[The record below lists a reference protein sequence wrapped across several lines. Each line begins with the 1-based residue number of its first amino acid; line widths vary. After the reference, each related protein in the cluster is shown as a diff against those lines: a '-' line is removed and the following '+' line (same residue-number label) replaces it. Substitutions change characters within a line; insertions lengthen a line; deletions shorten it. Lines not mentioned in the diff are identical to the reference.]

1 MKKAQGLPLNAIVIA
16 ALVLIVLVVLILIF
30 TGRIGGF
37 SSGTQVAVAESC
49 LARNSQ
55 DTTNTYTC
63 ETTTGCEVKGGST
76 VVGETT
82 KDCKLLDKI
91 CCRVSRSAE

>member
-55 DTTNTYTC
+55 DTANTYTC
-63 ETTTGCEVKGGST
+63 EVATQCTNEGFTNL
-76 VVGETT
+76 GET